1 MPKRPGSKPAI
12 RSITHVSVQKG
23 VAGDRVN
30 LPEHFLTSHCKD
42 SEALH
47 VGWWNQLRELSADE
61 LRVLAFS
68 ALKDVQSLEA
78 QRHELRS
85 ELERRDQLRTQRG
98 KAAQLPAVQEFKTWV
113 KEEWELVQGA
123 RSRRA
128 RTDFACRVISSKGA
142 PITDTK
148 TVLRWCREWEA
159 ERKRAAEPSFPLHES
174 DGTPCEDVYEQVGL
188 CRDPIPS
195 GNNEDPNKPPSF
207 WHIKRF

>member
-1 MPKRPGSKPAI
+1 MPKRPGSKPPI
-12 RSITHVSVQKG
+12 RSITHASVQKG
-23 VAGDRVN
+23 VAVEWVN
-30 LPEHFLTSHCKD
+30 LPEHFLANHCKG

-68 ALKDVQSLEA
+68 ALECVQSLEA
-78 QRHELRS
+78 QRHELRL
-85 ELERRDQLRTQRG
+85 ELERRDQVRTQRG

-113 KEEWELVQGA
+113 KEEWELVRGA
-123 RSRRA
+123 KNRRA
-128 RTDFACRVISSKGA
+128 LTDFAGRVISRKGA

-159 ERKRAAEPSFPLHES
+159 ERKQAAKPTFPWHES
-174 DGTPCEDVYEQVGL
+174 DGTPYEDVYDQVGL
-188 CRDPIPS
+188 FRDPIPFGDNS
-195 GNNEDPNKPPSF
+195 DPNMPPKY